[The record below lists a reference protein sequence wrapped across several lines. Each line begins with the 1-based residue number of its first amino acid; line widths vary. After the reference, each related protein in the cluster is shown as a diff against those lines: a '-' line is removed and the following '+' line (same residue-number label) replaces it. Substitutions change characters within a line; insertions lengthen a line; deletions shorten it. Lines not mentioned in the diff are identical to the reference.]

1 MRRVTTAVVA
11 LATTSVLSIA
21 GLAAAQA
28 ATTGSAGSVDRKA
41 GRDAGYA
48 LKAAGYGT
56 RASGGQVPVGSRDT
70 AFMAIGCGTKV
81 GMERENHEA
90 EAALPGGM
98 GTASGVRTDLW
109 TVRKDGGVHS
119 YARNRTAKV
128 VLAQSGLGKLQLSA
142 VTSLSHAW
150 HDDKGFHAETKVN
163 VGDIEFVPPAGDP
176 QHFEIPTPGQ
186 PIEIPGLAKITVG
199 QSKKSVTDAG
209 ATAEANAL
217 RVTFLPSAT
226 RLTVGHSAA
235 QALDGIKHGT
245 FHGFSTGTRSKAAN
259 DSITSGRTPLSLM
272 PCQGTDGKLRT
283 KAIAD
288 VNLGDQVI
296 VQGLR
301 SQQKGKQLPGK
312 SVAMERGTVASINI
326 GDGQL
331 VVDGIVG
338 QANVTRSGSGKV
350 TSNVKGT
357 TLGTITA
364 NGEPQSFP
372 DSDVIEIPGVAKL
385 ERKIVDK
392 TQFGISVVSLRITLL
407 DGSGGVIDLG
417 VAQARIR

>member
-1 MRRVTTAVVA
+1 MRRVTSAAVA

-28 ATTGSAGSVDRKA
+28 STSAGGAERSSS
-41 GRDAGYA
+41 RDAGYA

-56 RASGGQVPVGSRDT
+56 RASGGQVPAGSKDT

-90 EAALPGGM
+90 EATLPGGA
-98 GTASGVRTDLW
+98 GTASGIRTDLW
-109 TVRKDGGVHS
+109 TARQDGGVHS
-119 YARNRTAKV
+119 YSRNRIANI
-128 VLAQSGLGKLQLSA
+128 VLAQSGFGELRISA

-150 HDDKGFHAETKVN
+150 HDTQGFHAETTVN
-163 VGDIEFVPPAGDP
+163 VGELEFVPPTGDP
-176 QHFEIPTPGQ
+176 QQLELPTPGQ
-186 PIEIPGLAKITVG
+186 PVEIPGLARITVG
-199 QSKKSVTDAG
+199 QSKKSVTDSG

-245 FHGFSTGTRSKAAN
+245 FHGYSSATRSRAAD
-259 DSITSGRTPLSLM
+259 DSVTSGRTPLSLM
-272 PCQGTDGKLRT
+272 PCQGTDGDLRT

-288 VNLGDQVI
+288 VNLGDQII

-301 SQQKGKQLPGK
+301 SQQKATQFPAK
-312 SVAMERGTVASINI
+312 SVAMERGTVASIDI
-326 GDGQL
+326 GGGQL
-331 VVDGIVG
+331 VADGIIG
-338 QANVTRSGSGKV
+338 QANVTRTADGKV
-350 TSNVKGT
+350 TSNIDGT
-357 TLGTITA
+357 SLGTITA

-385 ERKIVDK
+385 ERNIVEK
-392 TQFGISVVSLRITLL
+392 TQYGISVVSLRITLF
-407 DGSGGVIDLG
+407 DGTGAVIDLG

>member
-1 MRRVTTAVVA
+1 MTTTVVA
-11 LATTSVLSIA
+11 LATTSALSIA
-21 GLAAAQA
+21 GLGAAQA
-28 ATTGSAGSVDRKA
+28 ATTGSAGSVERAA
-41 GRDAGYA
+41 GRDAGFA

-56 RASGGQVPVGSRDT
+56 RASGGQVPAGSRDT

-90 EAALPGGM
+90 EATLPGGA
-98 GTASGVRTDLW
+98 GTASAIRTDLW
-109 TVRKDGGVHS
+109 TVRSKDGGVHS
-119 YARNRTAKV
+119 YSRNRTAKI
-128 VLAQSGLGKLQLSA
+128 VLAQSGLGEVQISA

-150 HDDKGFHAETKVN
+150 HDGQGFHAETKVT
-163 VGDIEFVPPAGDP
+163 VGDIEFVPPSGDP

-199 QSKKSVTDAG
+199 QSKKSVTSAG

-245 FHGFSTGTRSKAAN
+245 FHGFSTGTRSTAAD
-259 DSITSGRTPLSLM
+259 DSITSGRTPLSLL
-272 PCQGTDGKLRT
+272 PCQGTNGKLRT

-288 VNLGDQVI
+288 VNLGDQIV

-301 SQQKGKQLPGK
+301 SQQKASQFPGK
-312 SVAMERGTVASINI
+312 SVAMERGTVASINL

-331 VVDGIVG
+331 VVDGIIG
-338 QANVTRSGSGKV
+338 QANVTRSGSGGV
-350 TSNVKGT
+350 TSDIKGT

-385 ERKIVDK
+385 ERNIVDK
-392 TQFGISVVSLRITLL
+392 TKFGISVISLRITLL
-407 DGSGGVIDLG
+407 DGRAAVIDLG

>member
-1 MRRVTTAVVA
+1 MRRVTSAAVA
-11 LATTSVLSIA
+11 LAATTALSIA
-21 GLAAAQA
+21 GLAGAQA
-28 ATTGSAGSVDRKA
+28 TTSSGGTERSSSS
-41 GRDAGYA
+41 RDAGYA

-56 RASGGQVPVGSRDT
+56 RASGGQVPAGSKDT

-90 EAALPGGM
+90 EATLPGGA

-109 TVRKDGGVHS
+109 TARKDGGVHS

-128 VLAQSGLGKLQLSA
+128 VLAQSGLGKIQISA

-150 HDDKGFHAETKVN
+150 HDAKGFHAETKVT
-163 VGDIEFVPPAGDP
+163 VGEIQFVPPAGDP
-176 QHFEIPTPGQ
+176 QQLEIPTPGQ
-186 PIEIPGLAKITVG
+186 PVEIPGLAKITVG
-199 QSKKSVTDAG
+199 QSKKDVGASG

-217 RVTFLPSAT
+217 RVTFIPSAT
-226 RLTVGHSAA
+226 RITIGHSAA

-245 FHGFSTGTRSKAAN
+245 FHGFSTGTRSTAAD
-259 DSITSGRTPLSLM
+259 DSVTSGRTPLSLM

-288 VNLGDQVI
+288 VNLGDQI
-296 VQGLR
+296 LVQGLR
-301 SQQKGKQLPGK
+301 SQQRATQFPGK
-312 SVAMERGTVASINI
+312 SVAMERGTVASIDI
-326 GDGQL
+326 GGGQL
-331 VVDGIVG
+331 VADGIVG
-338 QANVTRSGSGKV
+338 QANVTRTGDGDV
-350 TSNVKGT
+350 TSDTKGT

-385 ERKIVDK
+385 ERNIVEK
-392 TQFGISVVSLRITLL
+392 TRYGISVVSLRITLL
-407 DGSGGVIDLG
+407 DGTGAVIDLG
-417 VAQARIR
+417 VAEAKIR